1 VLALDP
7 GERRVLR
14 SGASDTRDR
23 MAGGV
28 DELDLIELRAADVL
42 SPSPPLPN
50 ALVQQPTLDELSVTH
65 TRAFEL
71 SGSSINGRSM
81 DLGRIDHTST
91 IGEAEIWRVTNADG
105 GSHNFHVH
113 DVQFQI
119 LDIDGKPPP
128 SELAG
133 QKDTIWI
140 RPQERVRLVMRF
152 DDYTSARWPY
162 MFHCH
167 TLRHEDLGMMGQF
180 LVTARGETPEPT
192 IGADRHPGH

>member
-1 VLALDP
+1 MLALDP

-50 ALVQQPTLDELSVTH
+50 TLVEQPTLDELAATH
-65 TRAFEL
+65 TRTFQL
-71 SGSSINGRSM
+71 SGFSINGRSM
-81 DLGRIDHTST
+81 DMGRIDHTTT
-91 IGEAEIWRVTNADG
+91 IGEIEVWDVTNADG

-119 LDIDGKPPP
+119 LDIGGMPPP
-128 SELAG
+128 PELAG

-152 DDYTSARWPY
+152 EDHTSTRWPY
-162 MFHCH
+162 MFQSH

-192 IGADRHPGH
+192 NEADSHQGH